1 MNIKISSSDT
11 LIFTFRKESDV
22 LDLFSTEANENF
34 EATILRIGYTQGE
47 LSEDFSDFPDA
58 FNAPNHCYWGF
69 MVFEDLSGERS
80 NVFFLVD
87 LKSSEGYAFEND
99 EGVSRKIGEIC
110 EKSSE
115 DMFGR
120 PIVASAFEA
129 LSLASF
135 DEPSGY
141 SCMDDVL
148 DVIGGTLEQ
157 DYGSAIS
164 KEFVNSLF
172 CISIPISE
180 ECIRIANGKIII
192 ENDILDEALSNNAK
206 NKLVFFTEDVMKYM

>member
-1 MNIKISSSDT
+1 MSIQISSPDT
-11 LIFTFRKESDV
+11 LKFTFSKESDV
-22 LDLFSTEANENF
+22 LDFFSTKANDNF
-34 EATILRIGYTQGE
+34 ETTVLKIGYTQGE
-47 LSEDFSDFPDA
+47 LSEDFSDFPEA

-69 MVFEDLSGERS
+69 MVFKDLSGERS

-99 EGVSRKIGEIC
+99 EGVAKKIGEIC

-129 LSLASF
+129 LSLAAF

-148 DVIGGTLEQ
+148 DVIGGNLVQE
-157 DYGSAIS
+157 YGCAIS
-164 KEFVNSLF
+164 EKFVNSLF
-172 CISIPISE
+172 CISIPIGE
-180 ECIRIANGKIII
+180 ECIRVTNGRIVI
-192 ENDILDEALSNNAK
+192 ENDILDEALSNNKK
-206 NKLVFFTEDVMKYM
+206 NKLIFFTEDVMNYM